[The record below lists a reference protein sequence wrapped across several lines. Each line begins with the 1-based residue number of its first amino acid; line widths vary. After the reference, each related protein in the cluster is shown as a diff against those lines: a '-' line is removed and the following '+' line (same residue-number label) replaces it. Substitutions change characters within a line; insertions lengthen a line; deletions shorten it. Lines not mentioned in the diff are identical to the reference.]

1 MQMPKMIN
9 DFKTPKVQIV
19 EKTSELRLP
28 LIKTNDVIT
37 IPKALNQ
44 SYKNSIFGVGF
55 SHWNSATSL

>member
-37 IPKALNQ
+37 IPKALN
-44 SYKNSIFGVGF
+44 
-55 SHWNSATSL
+55 